1 MTHAA
6 RRLLRASGF
15 FFIFVIKTM
24 PKYKGA
30 KISPATA
37 KGKKYS
43 ATLPSGKKVNFGAS
57 GYRIKPGTPAGDSYC
72 ARSAG
77 IANANDPNA
86 PNYWARQLWSC
97 RGAKSVSK
105 KPFFGK
111 IQLP

>member
-1 MTHAA
+1 MA
-6 RRLLRASGF
+6 
-15 FFIFVIKTM
+15 
-24 PKYKGA
+24 KYKGA
-30 KISPATA
+30 SIGASGA
-37 KGKKYS
+37 KGKKYV

-77 IANANDPNA
+77 IANANDTKA

-111 IQLP
+111 VQLP

>member
-1 MTHAA
+1 MQPAA
-6 RRLLRASGF
+6 LLRASGF

-43 ATLPSGKKVNFGAS
+43 AILPSGKKVNFGAS

-77 IANANDPNA
+77 IANAGDPNA